1 MGSFLKRAIEFKKNR
16 SLNGV
21 SEDDT
26 QGIPEEDRKEI
37 LSEIDKI
44 AASNRIS
51 VTPELFVIK
60 AKKRG
65 TALPLLVNLFAVIVL
80 CATLFLM
87 YTLFREEEKTLSIG
101 QDLSGSVEGK
111 LLEELKRDSEER
123 LSEKDREILG
133 IQNRLQEINQER
145 TALRETM
152 DERIRLREEELRAG
166 IAEELENLRSR
177 LISQGA
183 SESVIAAEITRLEAE
198 RGQEINRRIAQIRE
212 EAEQERALLEADLK
226 RIEEETNTNLA
237 RANREKNE
245 LINTMAEREE
255 TLRSQYESKIAG
267 TEKSLTQ
274 AREEISRLTEQKN
287 REAYLTGQ
295 FTGLYASLRDNIRKG
310 NLSEAERN
318 MAQLK
323 QLLNDDLYLSVPSLR
338 ERRNAEMFILDS
350 IENLLLKEKERRISE
365 NGPTPSTGLT
375 LLEVQELVRQGD
387 LMAEQGDSA
396 GAAKQYI
403 LALEQVPELRR
414 SHQFLL
420 EKSLSA
426 ETGSGETT
434 PKPSAEAQKLLQEAE
449 AYVLSGRY
457 EEASASYLA
466 LLLKHPD
473 SIEASRVPDSFT
485 KLIRSQNEELARIR
499 VQNTQLAGI
508 SQERLSAIR
517 NLENQLAV
525 KIAEYQTAAEQRSEG
540 SSPNTDRE
548 LLQELER
555 LKEIEAL
562 KANLQIR
569 YEEFTASIDQV
580 NLAQGNDFTLIKA
593 KQSFDLFLSSPEAET
608 LLPGLFDR
616 VRAYDQA
623 FEKTGRRTAL
633 LDTVEF
639 VSELAEL
646 SSPEERKAHIAREKE
661 TINEP
666 EMIVFL
672 NELTQLLG
680 R

>member
-473 SIEASRVPDSFT
+473 STEASRVPDSFT